1 MNVENIESVKKLNGY
16 DGTLQSY
23 KVICKD
29 NNSRVYLVPLES
41 ANTDYQAIQEWDTID
56 GNNIEDAD

>member
-1 MNVENIESVKKLNGY
+1 MMALC
-16 DGTLQSY
+16 